1 MQVTPRL
8 YERMLSEHLNS
19 HRQMAFLSGPRQ
31 IGKTT
36 VSQHLASH
44 YLDWDNLQHREILLK
59 GPEAVADHCQ
69 LNELQQ
75 KIPVI
80 SFDEIHKYSKWK
92 IFLKGFFDTYE
103 EQCKII
109 VTGSSRLDV
118 FQKGGDSLMGRYFL
132 YRMHPFSVGEL
143 LRAGNTSD
151 LTHQPEKIPRS
162 KWQSLLKHGGF
173 PEPLITASDRF
184 DRHWRPLRYRQLFRD
199 DIRDLTRIQEMDQLE
214 MLGRLLMDRSG
225 DQLVVSNLAN
235 EIRSTPNTVKSWIS
249 TLCTL
254 HFGFLV
260 KPWFR
265 NIEKSLRK
273 EPKWYLRDWAV
284 IVDPGKRAE
293 TMTACHLLKAV
304 ETWTD
309 LGLGAFELRYLRDTR
324 KREVDFLVTRDNTP
338 WFLVEVKAQSEK
350 LSENLYY
357 FQDATKAQHAFQVVF
372 EKEYV
377 DADCFHQHKPIIV
390 PAKTFLS
397 QIP

>member
-1 MQVTPRL
+1 
-8 YERMLSEHLNS
+8 
-19 HRQMAFLSGPRQ
+19 MA
-31 IGKTT
+31 
-36 VSQHLASH
+36 
-44 YLDWDNLQHREILLK
+44 
-59 GPEAVADHCQ
+59 
-69 LNELQQ
+69 
-75 KIPVI
+75 
-80 SFDEIHKYSKWK
+80 
-92 IFLKGFFDTYE
+92 
-103 EQCKII
+103 
-109 VTGSSRLDV
+109 
-118 FQKGGDSLMGRYFL
+118 
-132 YRMHPFSVGEL
+132 
-143 LRAGNTSD
+143 
-151 LTHQPEKIPRS
+151 
-162 KWQSLLKHGGF
+162 
-173 PEPLITASDRF
+173 
-184 DRHWRPLRYRQLFRD
+184 
-199 DIRDLTRIQEMDQLE
+199 
-214 MLGRLLMDRSG
+214 
-225 DQLVVSNLAN
+225 LVVSNLAN
-235 EIRSTPNTVKSWIS
+235 EIRSAPNTVKSWIS
-249 TLCTL
+249 TLCSL

-273 EPKWYLRDWAV
+273 EPKWYLLDWAA

-372 EKEYV
+372 GKKYV